1 MYSPS
6 WARTNDTAVN
16 SRVLCQLSY
25 GGMSQILFSIR
36 YKTTACS
43 MSFRFAQ
50 APRLI
55 LTASQIL
62 FSLRCETTA
71 CSLLILTASQ
81 ILFSIRCK
89 TTACSAIILN
99 CFADTGNDERLDLN
113 LTSRVGVY
121 LSSRTV
127 SGQVFS
133 ARQSLTSVF
142 GMGTGGPSAY
152 FTPTSS
158 HLHLQGLEP

>member
-1 MYSPS
+1 MFDSPS

-55 LTASQIL
+55 LTASRIF
-62 FSLRCETTA
+62 FSLRCETTV
-71 CSLLILTASQ
+71 
-81 ILFSIRCK
+81 
-89 TTACSAIILN
+89 CSAIILN
-99 CFADTGNDERLDLN
+99 CFSDTGNDERLDLN

-127 SGQVFS
+127 SSQVFS

-158 HLHLQGLEP
+158 HLHLQGLEPWTH

>member
-25 GGMSQILFSIR
+25 GGMSQILFSLR
-36 YKTTACS
+36 CETTACS
-43 MSFRFAQ
+43 L
-50 APRLI
+50 LI
-55 LTASQIL
+55 LTASQIP
-62 FSLRCETTA
+62 FSIRRKTTA

-89 TTACSAIILN
+89 TTVCSAIILN
-99 CFADTGNDERLDLN
+99 CFSDTGNDERLDLN

-127 SGQVFS
+127 SSQVFS

-158 HLHLQGLEP
+158 HLHLQGLEPWTH

>member
-1 MYSPS
+1 MEECRRY
-6 WARTNDTAVN
+6 
-16 SRVLCQLSY
+16 
-25 GGMSQILFSIR
+25 LFSIR
-36 YKTTACS
+36 RKTTACS
-43 MSFRFAQ
+43 TSFRFAQ

-55 LTASQIL
+55 LTV
-62 FSLRCETTA
+62 
-71 CSLLILTASQ
+71 SQ
-81 ILFSIRCK
+81 ILFSIRRK
-89 TTACSAIILN
+89 TTACSTSFRFAQAPRLILN
-99 CFADTGNDERLDLN
+99 CFSDTVNDERLDLN

-127 SGQVFS
+127 SSQVFS

-158 HLHLQGLEP
+158 LLHLQGLEPWTHWLRVSCSTNWAKGASSEGFKLLFPSA

>member
-1 MYSPS
+1 MCSDSSMFDSPS

-36 YKTTACS
+36 YKTTV
-43 MSFRFAQ
+43 
-50 APRLI
+50 
-55 LTASQIL
+55 
-62 FSLRCETTA
+62 
-71 CSLLILTASQ
+71 CSLLILIADQ
-81 ILFSIRCK
+81 IPFSLCLK
-89 TTACSAIILN
+89 LV
-99 CFADTGNDERLDLN
+99 FGNDERLDLN

-127 SGQVFS
+127 SSQVFS

-158 HLHLQGLEP
+158 HLHLQGLEPWTH